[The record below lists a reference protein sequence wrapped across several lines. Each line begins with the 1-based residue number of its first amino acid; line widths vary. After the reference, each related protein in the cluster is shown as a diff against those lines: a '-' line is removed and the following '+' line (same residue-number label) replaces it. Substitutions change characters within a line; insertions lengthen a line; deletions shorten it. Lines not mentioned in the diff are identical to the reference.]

1 MKKES
6 IRVRFKRWW
15 RRLLEDNSTNEKK
28 KSRGTDSSKVKGSSG
43 VQSTLDKLNGK

>member
-6 IRVRFKRWW
+6 LKIRFKRWW
-15 RRLLEDNSTNEKK
+15 HRMKERIRSKRTTKP
-28 KSRGTDSSKVKGSSG
+28 RGVDSSKVNGHSS

>member
-6 IRVRFKRWW
+6 LKIRFKRWW
-15 RRLLEDNSTNEKK
+15 YRITEKK
-28 KSRGTDSSKVKGSSG
+28 QRKPRGVDSSKVKGRTG